1 MWKREVTGRRSKVP
15 QPTPRPHRCERGFPG
30 LPRPALHQLAAAGQ
44 AFPGKTA
51 WSPANPQNHGIS
63 FHFKPEFSRGLFY
76 SNSEV
81 NSGQALSQFHVFQS
95 ALPSAFRPF
104 SHCNTPACSS
114 RSSSPC
120 LCHGREDTEQTHSLP
135 EGIIISRTRFSCL

>member
-30 LPRPALHQLAAAGQ
+30 LPRPALHQLDAAGQ

-51 WSPANPQNHGIS
+51 WSPANPQNLGIS
-63 FHFKPEFSRGLFY
+63 FHFKPLSFPGGCSTATVKRTQAKPSRSSMSFNL
-76 SNSEV
+76 
-81 NSGQALSQFHVFQS
+81 LSPQ
-95 ALPSAFRPF
+95 F

-120 LCHGREDTEQTHSLP
+120 LCHGWEDTEQTHSLP
-135 EGIIISRTRFSCL
+135 EGIITLGQGSVAYE